1 MSSHFLFYEICAA
14 YVCIKC
20 SSFRLGLKVNHFT
33 FCLLNQFYLHGNHLD
48 GSRSTITIPCWD
60 EIKKEYRRSEAALQ
74 LGSILVKEDRSWI
87 EPISAI
93 DSEENAGV
101 TSAENSSNEPV
112 KPPTPL
118 ILATKYGCS
127 DIALMIIDAHP
138 QTVEQVGPKYGSIL
152 HLAIKYQRIEIFDA
166 VMDMEMQMR
175 KLVRLHDREGNTIL
189 HMVALNTRKVE
200 VKNGTK
206 ATSSE
211 KPKAKLLNPWDAEEI
226 KDETRSPAF
235 ELQDDLLLFKVSLPT
250 PM

>member
-1 MSSHFLFYEICAA
+1 MKFVQCTELILFFENDN
-14 YVCIKC
+14 
-20 SSFRLGLKVNHFT
+20 FR
-33 FCLLNQFYLHGNHLD
+33 GNHLV
-48 GSRSTITIPCWD
+48 GASPTLTIPWWD

-74 LGSILVKEDRSWI
+74 LGSILVEEDKSWI
-87 EPISAI
+87 EPISATDPPDYA
-93 DSEENAGV
+93 DS
-101 TSAENSSNEPV
+101 TSAARSSKELV

-118 ILATKYGCS
+118 ILATKYGCT
-127 DIALMIIDAHP
+127 DLACMIIKTHP

-175 KLVRLHDREGNTIL
+175 KLVRLHDLKGNTIL

-206 ATSSE
+206 ATSSDT
-211 KPKAKLLNPWDAEEI
+211 PKDKLLNPWDAEEI

-235 ELQDDLLLFKVSLPT
+235 ELQDDLLLFKVSVIYSHVHNANPIHQLLVNYT
-250 PM
+250 IKFN